1 MAPSKSIWHN
11 HSLTAARGKM
21 FYFFSHQ
28 SPLLRARGI
37 AFSTSWSAKCLWGSV
52 WGAFLISALETCQ
65 GLRVSNQSCGLRR
78 VTVRGRATG
87 LLLPVRRVENYSS
100 TRGEYLVLSKRPLE
114 HFPPF
119 RLTLH
124 FHLQREA
131 LGVCRIIICSAF
143 SFACVRGKGYFQ
155 LTPSCKPGMVLKSNR
170 TPPTSR
176 ASHFHPRFS
185 RPVPQRDFLSTPE
198 LPETSQGFRG
208 QWDFWLLVSEMWIW
222 YFDSCRTPTRNWHH
236 AAPPD
241 LSGEEFSSFLA
252 LLLVFPRSIRQK
264 KGLTQH
270 HKMKSLKAQRLSNRV
285 WSTPWQNFFKTS
297 LLHGIEAYV
306 AQGIPVSSSWI
317 FNLSHRKIWEGL
329 WYGLIWKV
337 YGIEENVTDAESY
350 APGQQGG
357 GTNRTREAIL

>member
-1 MAPSKSIWHN
+1 M
-11 HSLTAARGKM
+11 
-21 FYFFSHQ
+21 
-28 SPLLRARGI
+28 
-37 AFSTSWSAKCLWGSV
+37 

-170 TPPTSR
+170 ALRTSR
-176 ASHFHPRFS
+176 ASHFHPWFS
-185 RPVPQRDFLSTPE
+185 HPCHSGILCLHLSCLRLAKVPW
-198 LPETSQGFRG
+198 TS
-208 QWDFWLLVSEMWIW
+208 EP
-222 YFDSCRTPTRNWHH
+222 FDC
-236 AAPPD
+236 
-241 LSGEEFSSFLA
+241 SFLRCE
-252 LLLVFPRSIRQK
+252 L
-264 KGLTQH
+264 
-270 HKMKSLKAQRLSNRV
+270 
-285 WSTPWQNFFKTS
+285 
-297 LLHGIEAYV
+297 
-306 AQGIPVSSSWI
+306 
-317 FNLSHRKIWEGL
+317 
-329 WYGLIWKV
+329 
-337 YGIEENVTDAESY
+337 
-350 APGQQGG
+350 
-357 GTNRTREAIL
+357 GT